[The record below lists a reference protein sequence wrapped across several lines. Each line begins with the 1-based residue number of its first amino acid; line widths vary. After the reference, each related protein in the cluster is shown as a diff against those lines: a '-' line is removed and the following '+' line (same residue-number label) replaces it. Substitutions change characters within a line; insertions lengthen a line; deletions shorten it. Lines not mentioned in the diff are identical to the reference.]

1 MHFSMKD
8 LLYLCCVCTMC
19 LQYMMH
25 IQIPQGVSDE
35 EAVRIFIE
43 FSKVDTAIKGMF
55 ILLRMNLVPVSVRQ
69 HCAGWTCMDGL
80 VRWYMSGGNHG
91 NCPPTHP
98 CSCNQFE
105 WSVLWRKSGESRV
118 L

>member
-8 LLYLCCVCTMC
+8 LLYVCCVC
-19 LQYMMH
+19 LQCVMH

-55 ILLRMNLVPVSVRQ
+55 ILLRVYLGP
-69 HCAGWTCMDGL
+69 
-80 VRWYMSGGNHG
+80 
-91 NCPPTHP
+91 
-98 CSCNQFE
+98 
-105 WSVLWRKSGESRV
+105 
-118 L
+118 